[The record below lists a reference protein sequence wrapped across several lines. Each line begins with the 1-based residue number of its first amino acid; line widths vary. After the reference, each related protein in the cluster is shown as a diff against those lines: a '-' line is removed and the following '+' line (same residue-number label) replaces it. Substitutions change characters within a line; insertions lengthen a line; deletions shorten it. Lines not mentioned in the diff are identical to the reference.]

1 MSVHLAPVALFGLP
15 RSGTTW
21 LGQLLN
27 AHPEVLY
34 RYQPLFSYEFKDYL
48 SAHFSIEDLDNF
60 HSELV
65 DAKSG
70 FTSPEHTFSK
80 VTPSLLLYKNVRYH
94 HLAKRMLEMSDI
106 KIIFISRDPVSV
118 INSWY
123 NAPREFYPEWSIEE
137 EWEFAPSKN
146 QGRLEE
152 FFGFD
157 GWRRAELI
165 HRKNASHFG
174 ERVKIVSYDA
184 LTNDTTHNIKDMVEW
199 VGLEYHDQITN
210 FIEASTERDTE
221 NTYSVFK
228 KPASLTLPLGIKEK
242 IIQCTKALEHVPY
255 YR

>member
-1 MSVHLAPVALFGLP
+1 MSARLAPVAIFGLP

-27 AHPEVLY
+27 AHPAVLY

-48 SAHFSIEDLDNF
+48 PAHFSAEDLDNF
-60 HSELV
+60 HSELIN
-65 DAKSG
+65 AKSD
-70 FTSPEHTFSK
+70 FTCPKHTFSK
-80 VTPSLLLYKNVRYH
+80 ETPSVLLYKNVRYH
-94 HLAKRMLEMSDI
+94 HLAKRMLEMSEL
-106 KIIFISRDPVSV
+106 KIIFISRDPLSV

-146 QGRLEE
+146 QGRSEE

-165 HRKNASHFG
+165 HRENARHFG

-184 LTNDTTHNIKDMVEW
+184 LTSDTTNNIKDLVEW
-199 VGLEYHDQITN
+199 LGLEFHDQITN
-210 FIEASTERDTE
+210 FIEASAKRDIQ

-228 KPASLTLPLGIKEK
+228 KPASFTLPSGIKEK
-242 IIQCTKALEHVPY
+242 ILERTKALEHVPY

>member
-1 MSVHLAPVALFGLP
+1 MSAPLAPVAIFGIP

-27 AHPEVLY
+27 AHPAVLY

-48 SAHFSIEDLDNF
+48 SATFSAEDLENF

-65 DAKSG
+65 NAKSD
-70 FTSPEHTFSK
+70 FTCPKHTFTK
-80 VTPSLLLYKNVRYH
+80 ENPSVLLYKNVRYH
-94 HLAKRMLEMSDI
+94 HLAKRMLEMSNI
-106 KIIFISRDPVSV
+106 KIIFISRDPLSV

-123 NAPREFYPEWSIEE
+123 NAPREFYPEWSIDD

-157 GWRRAELI
+157 GWRRAELM
-165 HRKNASHFG
+165 HRENANLFG
-174 ERVKIVSYDA
+174 ERVKIISYEA
-184 LTNDTTHNIKDMVEW
+184 LTQETTHYIKELVEW
-199 VGLEYHDQITN
+199 LGLEYRHQITH
-210 FIEASTERDTE
+210 FIEASAKREAK
-221 NTYSVFK
+221 NTYSVYK
-228 KPASLTLPLGIKEK
+228 KPAPFTLPSDIKEK
-242 IIQCTKALEHVPY
+242 IIESTKALENVPY